1 MSDFE
6 YDCLQKKRIANQAR
20 YRKRGSKSKKCNL
33 PSDRLT
39 NKQWKDKCGPVITYS
54 LNKPMIWDDFKQM
67 PAYVQA
73 EYITNLQKKFGVTAV
88 DLGDMF
94 GVRALTVRKHADA
107 NNLGIEFPRGHAMNA
122 ARRAEWA
129 KFLGEEEH
137 EEVNVPASASLP
149 ESSEPVVFNTDESKD
164 EYTLCSEVHDQ
175 TAGNAIMPLGPKAM
189 CMKKF
194 SLQFAG
200 VIDVNTIANSLK
212 LILGDKSEGEL
223 EIICNLA

>member
-6 YDCLQKKRIANQAR
+6 YDCLQKKRIANQAK

-88 DLGDMF
+88 DLGNMF

-122 ARRAEWA
+122 ARRAEWV

-137 EEVNVPASASLP
+137 EEVNAPDPASLS
-149 ESSEPVVFNTDESKD
+149 ESSGPVVINTNEGEESFLQSKED
-164 EYTLCSEVHDQ
+164 N
-175 TAGNAIMPLGPKAM
+175 NAAMPLEPKAM

-194 SLQFAG
+194 SLQVAG
-200 VIDVNTIANSLK
+200 VIDVNMIANSLR

>member
-6 YDCLQKKRIANQAR
+6 FDCLQKKRIANQAK

-33 PSDRLT
+33 PFDRLT

-67 PAYVQA
+67 PVYVQA
-73 EYITNLQKKFGVTAV
+73 EYITNLQKKYGVTAV
-88 DLGDMF
+88 DLGNMF

-107 NNLGIEFPRGHAMNA
+107 NNLGVEFPRGHAMNA
-122 ARRAEWA
+122 TRRAEWV
-129 KFLGEEEH
+129 KFLGEDVH
-137 EEVNVPASASLP
+137 DEVNVPAPESLT
-149 ESSEPVVFNTDESKD
+149 ESSEPVVFNTDNGE
-164 EYTLCSEVHDQ
+164 EENTLWPEGYEEPADNVV
-175 TAGNAIMPLGPKAM
+175 MPLEPKVM

-200 VIDVNTIANSLK
+200 VIDVNMIANSLK

>member
-6 YDCLQKKRIANQAR
+6 YDCLQKKRIANQAK

-54 LNKPMIWDDFKQM
+54 LNKPMTWDDFKQM

-88 DLGDMF
+88 DLGNMF

-122 ARRAEWA
+122 TRRAEWA

-137 EEVNVPASASLP
+137 EEVNAPAPASLP
-149 ESSEPVVFNTDESKD
+149 ESSEPVVFNTDED
-164 EYTLCSEVHDQ
+164 EEKSFLQPEEDN
-175 TAGNAIMPLGPKAM
+175 NAVVPLEPKAM

-200 VIDVNTIANSLK
+200 VIDVNMIANSLK